1 MDIIKKF
8 LEHLDAMG
16 KLAGKATDYPVMLC
30 IYLGIF
36 LICTVAS
43 VMLYFSKYGKR
54 VVWLPD
60 QHKVIKSNGYAC
72 LHIYRC
78 ISGGFVPGGIAEYIR
93 NLECRPVL
101 HNRTNLTDA
110 DCRYL

>member
-1 MDIIKKF
+1 MDFINKF

-60 QHKVIKSNGYAC
+60 QHKVIKSKFSYMAMLAC
-72 LHIYRC
+72 TFTGVYLVG
-78 ISGGFVPGGIAEYIR
+78 SFPAELQNTYGTW
-93 NLECRPVL
+93 N
-101 HNRTNLTDA
+101 
-110 DCRYL
+110 